1 MLLTNNK
8 ENNMQDDNGI
18 ISAIEDKTENGV
30 PNYSIELI
38 DGRRCYLRGVIL
50 NPMPL
55 ANDAINFKVI
65 NTKTSA
71 KGNQYSNIQNL
82 VVVPNPNDQQ
92 YSPQPQYS
100 PAQTAQPV
108 QQANNTYTP
117 KQPTGGMNK
126 SDLQRLDIYVT
137 GVVGRSMSSGA
148 FSINDIETL
157 TKNAVRAF
165 NENLKEL

>member
-1 MLLTNNK
+1 ML
-8 ENNMQDDNGI
+8 DNGV
-18 ISAIEDKTENGV
+18 ISLIEDKTENGN

-55 ANDAINFKVI
+55 AGDAINFDAI

-71 KGNQYSNIQNL
+71 KGNQYTNIQNL
-82 VVVPNPNDQQ
+82 SVVPNPNEQQ
-92 YSPQPQYS
+92 ASYQPPHAPQYAPQP
-100 PAQTAQPV
+100 PQPMP
-108 QQANNTYTP
+108 QANNTYTP